1 MLDEHRVVISTAQP
15 FALRCHVLAVAT
27 TAAPRENGGKGI
39 SGVFSAESH
48 VFYEGPADKPPWHSD
63 GPSPRGGQTT
73 VVSDRLD
80 SSIMRKTR
88 PARSSAKR
96 KEDVSNAARLLLSGL
111 STAAARATGFATDGR
126 ARDAGF
132 AGAAGP
138 APRRGS
144 CHRHWWPCLRQ
155 GLAAGGRARGKDL
168 PAIGGRGRCVA
179 MPRAAG
185 HPAGCPHERQHPW
198 QCLTTGGRACGGRGR
213 APRDLAMGARPRGKT
228 LPASSGEA
236 LPRSRHPAVANARP
250 PTRGDALSLE
260 AANLPKPFLSHGKAL
275 SRARPCV
282 TTPSLAPS
290 AGKACRRIGR
300 PRPCLAAADMSGHCH
315 VPDQQ
320 RQRVAT
326 GPAARNKAFTPWPPT
341 CSAVSAA
348 CVEASPR
355 RGEPCVAK
363 RCRWAGRPR
372 QGRVTETAARP

>member
-1 MLDEHRVVISTAQP
+1 MGRPQRHRLWLLRRPWLCPELSGPAPRADLPRGHRGRLLDEHRVVISTAQP

-48 VFYEGPADKPPWHSD
+48 VFYEGDKPPWHSD

-96 KEDVSNAARLLLSGL
+96 KEDVSNAARLLLGGL

-198 QCLTTGGRACGGRGR
+198 QCLTTGGRACGGGGR
-213 APRDLAMGARPRGKT
+213 APRDLAMGARLRGKT

-236 LPRSRHPAVANARP
+236 LQRSRHPAVANARP

-260 AANLPKPFLSHGKAL
+260 AASLPKPFLSHGKACHGHG
-275 SRARPCV
+275 RA
-282 TTPSLAPS
+282 
-290 AGKACRRIGR
+290 
-300 PRPCLAAADMSGHCH
+300 
-315 VPDQQ
+315 
-320 RQRVAT
+320 
-326 GPAARNKAFTPWPPT
+326 
-341 CSAVSAA
+341 
-348 CVEASPR
+348 
-355 RGEPCVAK
+355 
-363 RCRWAGRPR
+363 
-372 QGRVTETAARP
+372 